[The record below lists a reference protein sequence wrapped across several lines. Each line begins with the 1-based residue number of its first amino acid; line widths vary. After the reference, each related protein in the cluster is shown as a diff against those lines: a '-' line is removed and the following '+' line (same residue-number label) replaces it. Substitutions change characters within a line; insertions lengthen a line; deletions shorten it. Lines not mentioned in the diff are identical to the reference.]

1 MMKKFS
7 ILFAVIIIVTLLVV
21 GHAAAMPAFKE
32 VHTTEYLCIVD
43 YSGADL
49 WESGNVHHGRNSA
62 EHYSVTSDDEP
73 RIVGPMEISVNW
85 NIHLRRGEG
94 PSWGTFYR
102 DVPAKG
108 GAWTGTWNGKLHLT
122 FGPDG
127 SPFWLL
133 DGHAVGHG
141 LGDFEGK
148 ELRLELHQEIY
159 DPADGHLCDFYG
171 LEEPMLPVRLQNTGY
186 IIENAGD

>member
-1 MMKKFS
+1 MKKFS
-7 ILFAVIIIVTLLVV
+7 ILFAAIMIMTLLVA
-21 GHAAAMPAFKE
+21 GHAAATPAFTE
-32 VHTTEYLCIVD
+32 FHTTEYLCIVD

-62 EHYSVTSDDEP
+62 EHYFVTSDDEP
-73 RIVGPMEISVNW
+73 RVVGPMEISVNW

-102 DVPAKG
+102 DVPTKG

-133 DGHAVGHG
+133 DGHAVGYG
-141 LGDFEGK
+141 LGAFEGK
-148 ELRLELHQEIY
+148 EIRLELHQEIY
-159 DPADGHLCDFYG
+159 NSDEKNPCDFYG
-171 LEEPMLPVRLQNTGY
+171 EEPMPVRLQNTGY

>member
-7 ILFAVIIIVTLLVV
+7 ILCAAIMIVTLLVA
-21 GHAAAMPAFKE
+21 GHAAATPAFTKFQ
-32 VHTTEYLCIVD
+32 TTDYLCIVD

-62 EHYSVTSDDEP
+62 EHYLVTSDDD
-73 RIVGPMEISVNW
+73 RVAGPMEISVKW

-102 DVPAKG
+102 DVPTKG
-108 GAWTGTWNGKLHLT
+108 GAWTGTWNGKLYLT
-122 FGPDG
+122 NGQ
-127 SPFWLL
+127 FWLL

-141 LGDFEGK
+141 LGAFEGK
-148 ELRLELHQEIY
+148 EIRIELHQEIY
-159 DPADGHLCDFYG
+159 VPDEKNPCDFYG
-171 LEEPMLPVRLQNTGY
+171 LEEPMLPVLLQNTGY